1 MKIVAIRVFLVGTC
15 LLSSSLFAQTYEL
28 EDIVITAGNS
38 PIARSQSA
46 TPHSIINRS
55 TIEASGDIS
64 IRKLLG
70 HIPGLTVSSSG
81 ASTTQIRMRGG
92 EANQT
97 LVMINGI
104 SAAAGDGEYN
114 FRVFPPKMS
123 NE

>member
-70 HIPGLTVSSSG
+70 HIPWTNGQQFRQFDNPNQN
-81 ASTTQIRMRGG
+81 ARWRG
-92 EANQT
+92 
-97 LVMINGI
+97 
-104 SAAAGDGEYN
+104 
-114 FRVFPPKMS
+114 
-123 NE
+123 